1 VYVVFCDNPVSE
13 DVVDVEPVLDTAV
26 DQVAPLSVDLS
37 IWYPVMAEPPLSDGA
52 IQDRLICDA
61 DAAVAVRP
69 VGGCGAIIGVVAEAV
84 LDGELIPTPE

>member
-1 VYVVFCDNPVSE
+1 
-13 DVVDVEPVLDTAV
+13 
-26 DQVAPLSVDLS
+26 VAPLSVDLS

-84 LDGELIPTPE
+84 LDGELMPTPE